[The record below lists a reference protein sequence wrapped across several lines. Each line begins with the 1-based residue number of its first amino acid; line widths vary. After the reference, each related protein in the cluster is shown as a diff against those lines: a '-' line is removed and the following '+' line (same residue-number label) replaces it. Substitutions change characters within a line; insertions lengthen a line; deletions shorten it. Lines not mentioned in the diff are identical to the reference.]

1 MHHGLNLEKVRKAIS
16 VRIYP
21 VFFQDTPLFVYL
33 IIINETHKK
42 KKKFKLEQEVQEYS
56 VMY

>member
-1 MHHGLNLEKVRKAIS
+1 MHHGLNLEKDRKAIS

-33 IIINETHKK
+33 IIINETE
-42 KKKFKLEQEVQEYS
+42 KKKFKLEQEVQEYN